1 MIEQIIYD
9 YVKTSLSGDE
19 IPVYMERP
27 ATPPSCYVLIEKTGG
42 GEDNYIQRATLAIQS
57 IDTSLL
63 NAATLNEKI
72 KELMRAA
79 ISLDKIAKVECN
91 SDYNFTDSSTKTY
104 RYQAVFDIK
113 YYL

>member
-1 MIEQIIYD
+1 MDIDAIADTNYPSNIAEFIKKVFENIIKDGLEKIESSE
-9 YVKTSLSGDE
+9 TTGDITKECQKKQHE
-19 IPVYMERP
+19 I
-27 ATPPSCYVLIEKTGG
+27 
-42 GEDNYIQRATLAIQS
+42 
-57 IDTSLL
+57 
-63 NAATLNEKI
+63 NEKV
-72 KELMRAA
+72 KDFMRAA

>member
-9 YVKTSLSGDE
+9 YLKTSLSGDE

-42 GEDNYIQRATLAIQS
+42 GEDNHIQRATVAVQS
-57 IDTSLL
+57 INTSLL
-63 NAATLNEKI
+63 NTAVLNEKV
-72 KELMRAA
+72 KEFMRAA

-104 RYQAVFDIK
+104 RYQAIFDIK

>member
-9 YVKTSLSGDE
+9 YLETSLSGDR

-27 ATPPSCYVLIEKTGG
+27 ETPPSCYVLIEKTGG
-42 GEDNYIQRATLAIQS
+42 GEENYIQRATLAVQS
-57 IDTSLL
+57 INTSLRDT
-63 NAATLNEKI
+63 AVLNEKI
-72 KELMRAA
+72 KAFMRAA

-104 RYQAVFDIK
+104 RYQAVFDIR